1 MMQDASVVLG
11 ILAWLLSG
19 AAVLLGGNLT
29 RSVLIGYAFIGCL
42 CLALLVAGAG
52 FLAVVVSILSA
63 VALASIQIFGW
74 MLVDVDRDHLTPT
87 DPPTWVARA
96 LAFALLGGGLVL
108 LVVAIGPELGTESV
122 LPPMSS
128 GALGRVLF
136 GPLGGAA
143 VLLGLAIAAALLATM
158 LLLRDDEG
166 GS

>member
-1 MMQDASVVLG
+1 MQGVLIFLG
-11 ILAWLLSG
+11 LLAWLL
-19 AAVLLGGNLT
+19 AAAAILLGGNLT
-29 RSVLIGYAFIGCL
+29 RSVLIGYAFVGSL

-52 FLAVVVSILSA
+52 FLAVVVSIILA
-63 VALASIQIFGW
+63 IGLASIQVFGW

-108 LVVAIGPELGTESV
+108 LVVVIAPELVQVE
-122 LPPMSS
+122 PPLSM
-128 GALGRVLF
+128 GVAVLGRMFF
-136 GPLGGAA
+136 GPLSGAA
-143 VLLGLAIAAALLATM
+143 VLLGLTIAAALLATL